1 MLRRGSAKGAPLPD
15 EANRLSRL
23 RYLTA
28 GESHG
33 PALVGI
39 LEGLPSGLPLES
51 SDIDRDLARRQQGYG
66 RGGRM
71 KIEQDTA
78 EILSGVRFGFTLGS
92 PLGLLIR
99 NRDFANWQT
108 RMGAAPGGPD
118 PQPVTIPRPGHA
130 DLAGGLKYD
139 HLDDLR
145 NILERASARETA
157 IRVALGAV
165 ARTLLRDLG
174 IQIGSFVRSIGEAEA
189 GPLDEEAQRLWREDA
204 EALGLRADRTETR
217 ALDEQSSSGFVEAI
231 KRAQQRRDT
240 LGGVIE
246 VVATGV
252 PVGLGSHVQWDR
264 KLDGRIAQA
273 MMSIPAIKAVELGD
287 GWQAAH
293 LYGSQVHDAIKWGAQ
308 GLSRASNRAGGLE
321 GGVTNGEPL
330 VVRAAMKPL
339 STVPA
344 ALPSVDLTTL
354 QAAPAHVERTDTCAV
369 PSAGVIAEA
378 VLALC
383 LADALLETLGGD
395 TIASLR
401 QPMARLRLSTRAR
414 AGHLFVI
421 GPMGS
426 GKSTVGA
433 AVARR
438 LGLPFTDL
446 DQVVETRAGVSI
458 SEIFASQGEPEFRRL
473 ESEALTQVVQ
483 RELGVIAMGG
493 GTVLNEGAWQLMRR
507 NGAIVAL
514 NAPPEELARRLLRN
528 ERAVQQRPLLA
539 GADPTQRLHQ
549 LVRERQRFYGRADVC
564 LNTLGLNVEDA
575 AEMVIGLTRSLE
587 GRIAERAREKSSDL
601 PPESSGMAGQDGEE

>member
-1 MLRRGSAKGAPLPD
+1 M
-15 EANRLSRL
+15 SRL

-33 PALVGI
+33 PALLGI

-51 SDIDRDLARRQQGYG
+51 KDIDFDLARRQRGYG

-71 KIEQDTA
+71 KIEQDQA

-108 RMGAAPGGPD
+108 RMQAEPGGPD
-118 PQPVTIPRPGHA
+118 PNPVTIPRPGHA

-139 HLDDLR
+139 HLEDLR
-145 NILERASARETA
+145 NVLERASARETA

-165 ARTLLRDLG
+165 GRALLRDLG
-174 IQIGSFVRSIGEAEA
+174 IQIGSFVAAIGDVAA
-189 GPLDEEAQRLWREDA
+189 QPLDESARRLQCEDA
-204 EALGLRADRTETR
+204 EALALRADQSETR
-217 ALDEQSSSGFVEAI
+217 ALDERSSRGFVEAI
-231 KRAQQRRDT
+231 QRAQQRRDT
-240 LGGVIE
+240 LGGIIE

-273 MMSIPAIKAVELGD
+273 MMSIPAIKAVELGE
-287 GWQAAH
+287 GWGAAH
-293 LYGSQVHDAIKWGAQ
+293 RYGSQVHDPIEFGPR

-330 VVRAAMKPL
+330 IVRAAMKPL

-344 ALPSVDLTTL
+344 ALPSIDLGTL
-354 QAAPAHVERTDTCAV
+354 QVAPAHVERTDTCAV
-369 PSAGVIAEA
+369 PAAGVVAEA

-395 TIASLR
+395 SMASLR
-401 QPMARLRLSTRAR
+401 LPMARLRLSTSAR
-414 AGHLFVI
+414 LGHLFVI

-433 AVARR
+433 AVALR
-438 LGLPFTDL
+438 LGQPFTDL
-446 DQVVETRAGVSI
+446 DQVVEARAGASI
-458 SEIFASQGEPEFRRL
+458 SEIFANRGEPEFRRL
-473 ESEALTQVVQ
+473 EAEALGYAVHQ
-483 RELGVIAMGG
+483 GPAVIAMGG
-493 GTVLNEGAWQLMRR
+493 GAVLSEDAWRLMRR
-507 NGAIVAL
+507 HGAIVAL
-514 NAPPEELARRLLRN
+514 NAAPEELARRLLRS
-528 ERAVQQRPLLA
+528 ERGVLQRPLLA
-539 GADPTQRLHQ
+539 GADPTERLRQ
-549 LVRERQRFYGRADVC
+549 LVRERQRFYARAD
-564 LNTLGLNVEDA
+564 LSLDTQGLSVDEA
-575 AEMVIGLTRSLE
+575 AALVVGMARSLE
-587 GRIAERAREKSSDL
+587 GALSRRAREKGIGQN
-601 PPESSGMAGQDGEE
+601 PEGPGLAGQEGEE

>member
-1 MLRRGSAKGAPLPD
+1 
-15 EANRLSRL
+15 LSRL

-39 LEGLPSGLPLES
+39 IEGLPSGLPLET
-51 SDIDRDLARRQQGYG
+51 SDIDRDLARRQRGYG

-71 KIEQDTA
+71 KIEHDSA
-78 EILSGVRFGFTLGS
+78 EILSGVRFGFTIGS
-92 PLGLLIR
+92 PLALLIR
-99 NRDFANWQT
+99 NRDFANWQA
-108 RMGAAPGGPD
+108 RMQAAPGGPD

-165 ARTLLRDLG
+165 ARALLRDLG
-174 IQIGSFVRSIGEAEA
+174 IQVGSFVRSIGEAEA
-189 GPLDEEAQRLWREDA
+189 GPLNEEAQRLWRDDA
-204 EALGLRADRTETR
+204 EALGLLADRTETR
-217 ALDEQSSSGFVEAI
+217 ALDVNSSRGFVEAI
-231 KRAQQRRDT
+231 ERARQRRDT

-273 MMSIPAIKAVELGD
+273 MMSIPAIKAVELGE
-287 GWQAAH
+287 GWRAAH
-293 LYGSQVHDAIKWGAQ
+293 LYGSQVHDPIRLSEQ

-321 GGVTNGEPL
+321 GGVSNGEPL
-330 VVRAAMKPL
+330 VIRAAMKPL

-344 ALPSVDLTTL
+344 ALPSVDLSTL

-383 LADALLETLGGD
+383 LADALLEMLGGD
-395 TIASLR
+395 TMASLR
-401 QPMARLRLSTRAR
+401 LPMARLRLSTRAR

-438 LGLPFTDL
+438 LGRPFTDL
-446 DQVVETRAGVSI
+446 DQLVESRAGASI
-458 SEIFASQGEPEFRRL
+458 TEIFATQGEPAFRKL
-473 ESEALTQVVQ
+473 ESEALAQVVLK
-483 RELGVIAMGG
+483 EAGVIAMGG
-493 GTVLNEGAWQLMRR
+493 GTVLNEGAWHLMRR
-507 NGAIVAL
+507 HGAIFAL
-514 NAPPEELARRLLRN
+514 TAPPEELARRLLRS

-539 GADPTQRLHQ
+539 GADPIERLRQ
-549 LVRERQRFYGRADVC
+549 LVRDRQRFYARADLS
-564 LNTLGLNVEDA
+564 LNTLGLSVEDA
-575 AEMVIGLTRSLE
+575 AETVIGLTRSLE
-587 GRIAERAREKSSDL
+587 GRIAGRARQKNFE
-601 PPESSGMAGQDGEE
+601 PPPDGSGLAGEDGEE